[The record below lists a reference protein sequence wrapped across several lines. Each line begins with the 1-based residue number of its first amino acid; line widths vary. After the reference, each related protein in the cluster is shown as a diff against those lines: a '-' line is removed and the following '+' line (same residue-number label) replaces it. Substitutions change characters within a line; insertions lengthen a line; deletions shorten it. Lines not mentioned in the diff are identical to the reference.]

1 MKTEVVQQ
9 LHNKDEKKVILMRKP
24 HSPHEVVFSPDPT
37 DNHFVNVILLKR
49 ATGQVVA
56 THYILRSDMPS
67 WVTMY
72 EGDGFKTITNNEDN
86 ERK

>member
-1 MKTEVVQQ
+1 MKQIT
-9 LHNKDEKKVILMRKP
+9 MRKK
-24 HSPHEVVFSPDPT
+24 HSPHEIVFSPDPS

-72 EGDGFKTITNNEDN
+72 ENDGFKTITNNEDN

>member
-1 MKTEVVQQ
+1 MSSKNGIKLLLTM
-9 LHNKDEKKVILMRKP
+9 EKN
-24 HSPHEVVFSPDPT
+24 HSPHKVIFTLDSDS
-37 DNHFVNVILLKR
+37 HFVNVILLKR

-86 ERK
+86 G

>member
-1 MKTEVVQQ
+1 MTKS
-9 LHNKDEKKVILMRKP
+9 
-24 HSPHEVVFSPDPT
+24 HSPHEVKFKSDSDP
-37 DNHFVNVILLKR
+37 HFVNVVLLKR

-72 EGDGFKTITNNEDN
+72 ENDGFKTKTNNSEN
-86 ERK
+86 GE

>member
-1 MKTEVVQQ
+1 MTKS
-9 LHNKDEKKVILMRKP
+9 
-24 HSPHEVVFSPDPT
+24 HSPHEVKFKSDTDP
-37 DNHFVNVILLKR
+37 HFVNVEVRKR

>member
-1 MKTEVVQQ
+1 MSVNIIMT
-9 LHNKDEKKVILMRKP
+9 KP
-24 HSPHEVVFSPDPT
+24 RSPHEVRITT
-37 DNHFVNVILLKR
+37 DKEDTHFTIVELVRR

-86 ERK
+86 GK

>member
-9 LHNKDEKKVILMRKP
+9 LHNKDEKKVILMRKS
-24 HSPHEVVFSPDPT
+24 HSPHEVVFSPDPA